1 MTSFTG
7 VFDACVLYSAPLR
20 DFLMQLALTDLF
32 RAKWSD
38 AIHDEWMRN
47 ILADRPDIKPEELQ
61 RTRQLMD
68 SGVRDALVTGY
79 EFLIPT
85 LSLPDVSVHPPCRY
99 PGSEAILAAISADE
113 TSALP
118 GGSERLLP
126 DKDDRHVLAAA
137 IRCQASVIVTFNL
150 QDFPKELLAQ
160 YHIEAIHPDDFISY
174 LYHIN
179 AAKVLQAAATHRHR
193 LTNPKKT
200 VEEYLDTLL
209 KQGLPQTVNLLREM
223 ATAI

>member
-7 VFDACVLYSAPLR
+7 VFDECVLYPAPLR

-85 LSLPDVSVHPPCRY
+85 LSLPD
-99 PGSEAILAAISADE
+99 
-113 TSALP
+113 
-118 GGSERLLP
+118 
-126 DKDDRHVLAAA
+126 KDDRHVLNYPWA
-137 IRCQASVIVTFNL
+137 
-150 QDFPKELLAQ
+150 
-160 YHIEAIHPDDFISY
+160 
-174 LYHIN
+174 
-179 AAKVLQAAATHRHR
+179 
-193 LTNPKKT
+193 NP
-200 VEEYLDTLL
+200 
-209 KQGLPQTVNLLREM
+209 LRSICSSI
-223 ATAI
+223 AH

>member
-7 VFDACVLYSAPLR
+7 VFDACVLYPAPLR

-47 ILADRPDIKPEELQ
+47 ILADRPDIKPEQ
-61 RTRQLMD
+61 IHRTRQLMD
-68 SGVRDALVTGY
+68 SCVRDALVTGY

-85 LSLPDVSVHPPCRY
+85 LS
-99 PGSEAILAAISADE
+99 
-113 TSALP
+113 
-118 GGSERLLP
+118 LP